1 MPNEKT
7 DRQGFSTENAD
18 QARDTAAK
26 GGPTTGL
33 GNPDSK
39 HGITKPYDEDLQA
52 QIAAK
57 GGHKKKNAD
66 RNRNDKNAEE

>member
-26 GGPTTGL
+26 GGPSTGL

-39 HGITKPYDEDLQA
+39 HGISKPYDEDLQA

-57 GGHKKKNAD
+57 GGNKKKNVD
-66 RNRNDKNAEE
+66 RTDDNNPEE

>member
-26 GGPTTGL
+26 GGPSVGL

-39 HGITKPYDEDLQA
+39 HGISAPYDEDLQA

-57 GGHKKKNAD
+57 GGHKKKDAD
-66 RNRNDKNAEE
+66 RDDDKNAEE

>member
-18 QARDTAAK
+18 QARDRAAK
-26 GGPTTGL
+26 GGPATGL
-33 GNPDSK
+33 GNPDSSR
-39 HGITKPYDEDLQA
+39 GVSKPYDSDLQA

-57 GGHKKKNAD
+57 GGNKKKNAD
-66 RNRNDKNAEE
+66 REDDHLPEE

>member
-26 GGPTTGL
+26 GGPSAGL

-57 GGHKKKNAD
+57 GGHKKKNVD
-66 RNRNDKNAEE
+66 RDDDKNGEE